1 MGMHDVDYVIEIH
14 NLVNQLSDCLVDY
27 RMSIE
32 NAEQL
37 LKRIRKL
44 EIQNSALIQENNE
57 QKRKLDIIENSRIG
71 RLGIKV
77 YQLYKK
83 NF

>member
-1 MGMHDVDYVIEIH
+1 MQNVDYEIQIH
-14 NLVNQLSDCLVDY
+14 NLVKQLSDCLVDY

-83 NF
+83 KF

>member
-1 MGMHDVDYVIEIH
+1 MQNVDYEIQIH
-14 NLVNQLSDCLVDY
+14 NLVKQLSDCLVDY

-44 EIQNSALIQENNE
+44 EIQNLSLIH
-57 QKRKLDIIENSRIG
+57 I
-71 RLGIKV
+71 
-77 YQLYKK
+77 
-83 NF
+83 